1 MGLQT
6 SCNLPS
12 IPARVAEQLHILD
25 ALRRITMH
33 YVFRR
38 SKEKKVKKSTPDVQ
52 SEQLHIPFFDVAIV
66 EDWFDFLNWP

>member
-25 ALRRITMH
+25 ALRRIAMH

-38 SKEKKVKKSTPDVQ
+38 SKEIDSRRAVNYYSGNSLFKCHQ
-52 SEQLHIPFFDVAIV
+52 HIR
-66 EDWFDFLNWP
+66 